1 MQKKALFLQCHKVV
15 IAVKLIYG
23 TGLGNDV
30 MDRVELLNKLLNS
43 IKPPHVATLFHLT
56 YKRLFSY
63 NALT

>member
-1 MQKKALFLQCHKVV
+1 MV

-23 TGLGNDV
+23 TGIGNDV
-30 MDRVELLNKLLNS
+30 MDRAELLNRLLNS
-43 IKPPHVATLFHLT
+43 IKPLYVATLFHLT